1 MSLYMQAGNEMVDIA
16 SGGGSNSPR
25 LVNLYNSE
33 REVAG
38 YAFVFESNG
47 VYAIWPIATRNS
59 IGYRAW
65 VLGSDFPLYNYE
77 QDGDRINYVLQDG
90 TVGNVNG
97 IYTYSDGFFSIGAS
111 AIGQYFIN
119 AKKITFPTAN

>member
-1 MSLYMQAGNEMVDIA
+1 M
-16 SGGGSNSPR
+16 
-25 LVNLYNSE
+25 NLYNSDWD
-33 REVAG
+33 VAG
-38 YAFVFESNG
+38 YALSIELNG

-97 IYTYSDGFFSIGAS
+97 IYTYSDGFFLLGLPQSGNIS
-111 AIGQYFIN
+111 
-119 AKKITFPTAN
+119 